1 MNLIPLW
8 KQLAIIAHTSTSS
21 LKMKS
26 RYENGSSEQ
35 KNFFA
40 KIKENY
46 SSKFSNLSLSSP
58 MQHISNFSEHD
69 GNSDDDTL
77 LHNAFVKYFDQ
88 KGEPY
93 PDWLGVNSQNSS
105 NVSKINQYQNSP
117 YQPVYSNYNSNSTQ
131 PQHSA
136 SHVPRQ
142 NNTPNANEAPEEA
155 YPQRPTYIPRKS
167 SRLQDMYNRSR
178 QQAIPGSGYNSQ
190 IHQPAPT
197 RSNSSST
204 TGSRLRERMFNA
216 SANTYSNSGSPSNNE
231 SAGRATWGRH

>member
-1 MNLIPLW
+1 
-8 KQLAIIAHTSTSS
+8 
-21 LKMKS
+21 
-26 RYENGSSEQ
+26 
-35 KNFFA
+35 
-40 KIKENY
+40 
-46 SSKFSNLSLSSP
+46 

-93 PDWLGVNSQNSS
+93 PDWLGVNSHNNS

-117 YQPVYSNYNSNSTQ
+117 YQPVYSNFNSNSTQ
-131 PQHSA
+131 QQRHGT
-136 SHVPRQ
+136 SHVSGQ
-142 NNTPNANEAPEEA
+142 HKEPNANGVPDEACSE
-155 YPQRPTYIPRKS
+155 RPTYVPRKS

-178 QQAIPGSGYNSQ
+178 QQAIPGSGYNTQ

-216 SANTYSNSGSPSNNE
+216 SANTYSNLASPSNNE
-231 SAGRATWGRH
+231 LTVRATWGRH